1 MNKFSKFVSS
11 KLFNLLL
18 AITFAVFFVL
28 CLISF
33 IKAHSSI
40 SFISLFNSLFNGF
53 WFMPQGLSHDTV
65 IDYSNVSMYLVF
77 QTAFIFLVVSLL
89 SLSNSLFSKID
100 SDFVVRFTL
109 LIGNIISLIFYHS
122 RSDFASVN
130 NYQVY
135 GWIAI
140 SISIIFSIL
149 FLLCFVCKI
158 IYNNFSFKRAFI
170 EIGTFALV
178 WSVSAVILKYF
189 AERNVEGNK
198 VDFLFGLIFYIIP
211 VNIVINTYYMFA
223 LIFDNCATSYA
234 ICTASIYCV
243 CLLIVFVCKIIHER
257 KMSEKNKT

>member
-135 GWIAI
+135 GWIVI
-140 SISIIFSIL
+140 SISIFFRYYFYSVLFAKLFIIIFHL
-149 FLLCFVCKI
+149 KELL
-158 IYNNFSFKRAFI
+158 
-170 EIGTFALV
+170 
-178 WSVSAVILKYF
+178 LKL
-189 AERNVEGNK
+189 EH
-198 VDFLFGLIFYIIP
+198 LLWFGQFPRL
-211 VNIVINTYYMFA
+211 
-223 LIFDNCATSYA
+223 S
-234 ICTASIYCV
+234 
-243 CLLIVFVCKIIHER
+243 
-257 KMSEKNKT
+257 